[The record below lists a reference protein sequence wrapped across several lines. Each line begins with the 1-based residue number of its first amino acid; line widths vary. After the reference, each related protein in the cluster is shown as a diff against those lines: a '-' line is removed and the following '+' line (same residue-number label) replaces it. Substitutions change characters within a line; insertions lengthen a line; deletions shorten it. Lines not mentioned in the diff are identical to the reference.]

1 MKDKTR
7 GDFMVQIKKNL
18 PEDINSLQVK
28 INEYCAAWTTQQ
40 AQPNWLTIEKIYAN
54 EDLLHYDAVTPHSFA
69 NVSEMKE
76 AFAQMKQNLHLK
88 SLELKPRKDLNVFR
102 RGDLVW
108 TTILQDVIAV
118 TEDENEL
125 RLVQRQTAIW
135 EEQDGNWV
143 IIHEHLSA
151 PSSLQT

>member
-1 MKDKTR
+1 
-7 GDFMVQIKKNL
+7 MVQIKKNL

-118 TEDENEL
+118 TLKQQQHDHCTATCRDMSTVGVSIYL
-125 RLVQRQTAIW
+125 R
-135 EEQDGNWV
+135 
-143 IIHEHLSA
+143 
-151 PSSLQT
+151 SLLRVTL

>member
-1 MKDKTR
+1 
-7 GDFMVQIKKNL
+7 MVQIKKNL
-18 PEDINSLQVK
+18 SEDINSLK
-28 INEYCAAWTTQQ
+28 TRISEYCAAWTTQQ
-40 AQPNWLTIEKIYAN
+40 AQPNWLMIEKLYAN

-69 NVSEMKE
+69 NVAEMKE

-88 SLELKPRKDLNVFR
+88 SLELKPRNDLNAFR

-108 TTILQDVIAV
+108 TTVLHDVIAT

-125 RLVQRQTAIW
+125 RSVQRQTAIW
-135 EEQDGNWV
+135 EERDGDWV

-151 PSSLQT
+151 PSSLQVNE